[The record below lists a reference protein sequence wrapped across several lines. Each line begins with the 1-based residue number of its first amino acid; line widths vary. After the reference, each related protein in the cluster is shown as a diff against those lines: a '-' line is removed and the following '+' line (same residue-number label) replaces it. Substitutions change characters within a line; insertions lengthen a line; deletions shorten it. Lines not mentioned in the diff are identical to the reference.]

1 MQLIQ
6 LYQNP
11 QKTTALYVPEEDE
24 FITVQLTG
32 NVDHENYKA
41 LFEKLYQYV
50 GLYKYRNIVYDLKAL
65 TSTEE
70 HSRTWFVTS
79 FLPRVIK
86 NMGTGF
92 KTAVIRPENEFEN
105 ASLAFLV
112 QLSRSLGFTNSIYFF
127 ASRAQAIEWILD
139 KRTPSLNADE
149 VRG

>member
-1 MQLIQ
+1 
-6 LYQNP
+6 
-11 QKTTALYVPEEDE
+11 
-24 FITVQLTG
+24 
-32 NVDHENYKA
+32 
-41 LFEKLYQYV
+41 
-50 GLYKYRNIVYDLKAL
+50 
-65 TSTEE
+65 
-70 HSRTWFVTS
+70 
-79 FLPRVIK
+79 
-86 NMGTGF
+86 MGTGF